1 MRCLIYKEYQMRKV
15 LFAVLFG
22 LSFAAQ
28 AADVQVSQ
36 AWTRATAPGQD
47 SAMVQAVITSK
58 QAAELVGVSCKCANT
73 AELHSMVHEGGMMK
87 MRQVEAID
95 LPAGTAVDLGAAGY
109 HLMLIGLKQQIKEGQ
124 QIELMLTLRHKDGKT
139 RTVKFKAPAR
149 ALNASASKPMHD
161 MPAASGH
168 DMGDMHKHMQ
178 H

>member
-1 MRCLIYKEYQMRKV
+1 MRKV

-28 AADVQVSQ
+28 AADVQVSH

-47 SAMVQAVITSK
+47 SAMVQAVITSQ
-58 QAAELVGVSCKCANT
+58 QAAQLVGVTCDCAQT

-95 LPAGTAVDLGAAGY
+95 LPAGSAVDLGAAGY

-124 QIELMLTLRHKDGKT
+124 QIQLALSLRYKDGKIK
-139 RTVKFKAPAR
+139 TVKFKAPAK

-161 MPAASGH
+161 MPAVGGH
-168 DMGDMHKHMQ
+168 DMGNMHKHMQ

>member
-1 MRCLIYKEYQMRKV
+1 MRKI

-28 AADVQVSQ
+28 AADVKVVH

-58 QAAELVGVSCKCANT
+58 HAAELVGVSCDCAHT

-87 MRQVEAID
+87 MRQVESIA
-95 LPAGTAVDLGAAGY
+95 LPAGEAVDLGKAGY
-109 HLMLIGLKQQIKEGQ
+109 HLMLMGLKHQIKEGKK
-124 QIELMLTLRHKDGKT
+124 IKLTLTVRYENGKT
-139 RTVKFKAPAR
+139 HTVKFNAPAK

-161 MPAASGH
+161 MPATGGH
-168 DMGDMHKHMQ
+168 DMGNMQ
-178 H
+178 HMHQH

>member
-1 MRCLIYKEYQMRKV
+1 MRKV
-15 LFAVLFG
+15 FFAVLFAITC
-22 LSFAAQ
+22 SAQ
-28 AADVQVSQ
+28 AGANEVNVEQ

-58 QAAELVGVSCKCANT
+58 QAAELVGVTCSCANT

-124 QIELMLTLRHKDGKT
+124 QIELTLTLRHKDGKT
-139 RTVKFKAPAR
+139 RKVNFKAPAK

-161 MPAASGH
+161 MPAAGGH
-168 DMGDMHKHMQ
+168 DMGNMHHHQ